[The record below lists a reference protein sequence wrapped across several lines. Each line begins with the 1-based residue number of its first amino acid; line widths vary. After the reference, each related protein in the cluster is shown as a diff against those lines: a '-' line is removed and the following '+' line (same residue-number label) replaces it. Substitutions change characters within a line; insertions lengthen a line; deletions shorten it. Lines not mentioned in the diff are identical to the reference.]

1 MLMKL
6 KLRFTV
12 YSARGGCSES
22 ALIFEPSFFYTTT
35 NNKAFL
41 LEWFDSP
48 NWFSF
53 FLTVLSIISDN
64 IFTINYMPLFL
75 INPIHFYINSRLL
88 FAILKKCYFIISPQN
103 LQKKYI
109 CLKDN
114 ETCFRICL
122 CIVTLL

>member
-12 YSARGGCSES
+12 YSARGGCSAS
-22 ALIFEPSFFYTTT
+22 ALIFEPSFFYTTNNN

-41 LEWFDSP
+41 FEWFDSP

-75 INPIHFYINSRLL
+75 INPIIHFYIKSGLL
-88 FAILKKCYFIISPQN
+88 FTILKKCYFII
-103 LQKKYI
+103 
-109 CLKDN
+109 
-114 ETCFRICL
+114 
-122 CIVTLL
+122 